1 MFLLYLTY
9 DMLGNTKMLPAN
21 FVISVFVRTVVIV
34 YKWLDQYLIIH
45 VENFVKSFEFA
56 IVIVAAVTFLLI
68 SLFFTIRFLK
78 RLPKSYTIEIAD
90 IFGQKAIVEDL
101 KVVFRTFDAAQSY
114 ARYYSEIYKD
124 QYKFRVVGLKE

>member
-1 MFLLYLTY
+1 
-9 DMLGNTKMLPAN
+9 MLGNTKMLPAN
-21 FVISVFVRTVVIV
+21 FVISVIVRTLVIM

-45 VENFVKSFEFA
+45 VANFVKSFEFA

-78 RLPKSYTIEIAD
+78 RLPKSYTIEIDD
-90 IFGQKAIVEDL
+90 IFGKKTIVEDL
-101 KVVFRTFDAAQSY
+101 KVVFRTYDVAQSY
-114 ARYYSEIYKD
+114 ASYYSEIYKN

>member
-1 MFLLYLTY
+1 
-9 DMLGNTKMLPAN
+9 MLGNTKMLPAN
-21 FVISVFVRTVVIV
+21 FVISVFVRTLVIV

-56 IVIVAAVTFLLI
+56 IVIIAAVTFLLI

-90 IFGQKAIVEDL
+90 ILAK
-101 KVVFRTFDAAQSY
+101 KP
-114 ARYYSEIYKD
+114 
-124 QYKFRVVGLKE
+124 

>member
-1 MFLLYLTY
+1 
-9 DMLGNTKMLPAN
+9 MLPVN
-21 FVISVFVRTVVIV
+21 FVISVFVRTLVIM

-45 VENFVKSFEFA
+45 VANFVKSFEFA

-78 RLPKSYTIEIAD
+78 RLPKSYTIEIDD
-90 IFGQKAIVEDL
+90 IFGKKTIVEDL
-101 KVVFRTFDAAQSY
+101 KVVFRTYDVAQSY
-114 ARYYSEIYKD
+114 ASYYSEIYKN